1 MVAPHPE
8 MVERTT
14 RLLAALA
21 EEQHLPAQAL
31 RHQLD
36 EYPETIRVFLVCS
49 FEDEGLAGFLDAFRL
64 VDLLENLGC
73 RQLAVPTPDRLD
85 PVCVVGRRRDG
96 KGFCVE
102 VSRGARALDR
112 AGLARILKESLGI
125 ERPTR
130 AVTVVRSR
138 EMEADRRWTSPKTE
152 VEAAAGMPP
161 ADLVLSG
168 KLSEMPFADLVQLL
182 ALQRK
187 TGALRFGRDGRQVG
201 TIYFKEGAVV
211 HAACRGGIEGEAAFL
226 RCAALGEA
234 FFAFTTETP
243 PMRTIRRHTT
253 TLLID
258 AMRAVDEAG

>member
-1 MVAPHPE
+1 MVAPDPAFADRTARL
-8 MVERTT
+8 VE
-14 RLLAALA
+14 ALA
-21 EEQHLPAQAL
+21 EQQRLPSQVL

-36 EYPETIRVFLVCS
+36 EYPDTIRFFLVCS
-49 FEDEGLAGFLDAFRL
+49 FEGEGLAGFLDAFRL

-112 AGLARILKESLGI
+112 VGLARILKESLGI

-130 AVTVVRSR
+130 AVTVVRNR
-138 EMEADRRWTSPKTE
+138 EIESPGRWASPRVE
-152 VEAAAGMPP
+152 VEAAAAVAP

-168 KLSEMPFADLVQLL
+168 KLSEMPFADLVQVL
-182 ALQRK
+182 AMQRK
-187 TGALRFGRDGRQVG
+187 TGALRLARDGAQVG
-201 TIYFKEGAVV
+201 AVYFRQGAVV
-211 HAACRGGIEGEAAFL
+211 HAACRGGIDGEAAFL
-226 RCAALGEA
+226 RCAALQEA

-243 PMRTIRRHTT
+243 TACSITRPTT
-253 TLLID
+253 AILMD